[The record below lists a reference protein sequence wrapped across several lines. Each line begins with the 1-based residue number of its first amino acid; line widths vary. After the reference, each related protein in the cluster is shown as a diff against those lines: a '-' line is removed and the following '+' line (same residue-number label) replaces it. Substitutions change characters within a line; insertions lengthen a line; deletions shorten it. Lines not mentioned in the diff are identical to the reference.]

1 MLAGAP
7 RPLAKRQPGAPRI
20 RRRRR
25 GVGARST
32 WCALAS
38 GAPGRRRR
46 RAFGARPV
54 REPRRGPPPL
64 GAYFRGLRPHE
75 RPGSSRAVDAAARA
89 MTSDTATG
97 YRVPCGPGASSGGRA
112 LSSTD
117 FRRRLLSLGAVD
129 RLLDPA
135 WVRNAL
141 RWVVWTQ
148 ACVARAF
155 PDELAGA
162 DALAAPA
169 VEQRLLYRYER
180 EILRA
185 QRPFLR
191 KVWERDAP
199 ARAPAMLV
207 VAAVRQ
213 VSAAGVCGVPG
224 EGGVSDVSGAAEH
237 SASEIELSDGWYGV
251 AARLDEG
258 LSGLL
263 RRGLL
268 FVGQKILVQSAELRG
283 GGEACSPLADAAGDS
298 HLFLRSNGVR
308 PARWDAKLGARRR
321 TEAVPLRTIR
331 IGGGAVAKTLAF
343 VERVYPP
350 AWAETVPATEPAA
363 DRGAGSRTIY
373 RSDAAE
379 RRARLAWE
387 GRRDAARD
395 AAAHEFA
402 ERGAARTRLRDS
414 RRDFTTPRDSRR
426 CPRRAG
432 EARVARAP
440 DSARREAPRLGP
452 AAPGSSRRRPGADGR
467 GDAHLVRPERRRRGF
482 AVRGGRRRRALGR
495 LPQEAPGP
503 RRGIELVAGRRT
515 RFRRVAPGACA
526 RGARARADAAAPRR
540 RRRARRAR
548 GLKPGRSSTPS
559 RRWVRRERA
568 DGRARERK
576 TPRGG
581 RFSDASAACAAK
593 SGFAGSDAV
602 AHADLL
608 AVEMDAG
615 VAAFVA
621 GGALP
626 TGVSSELFWGGGG
639 DGLDAGGSTPVA
651 AVLLENLE
659 YARRD
664 ARNGVGWRGSPSFAV
679 ARTSDVRAAA
689 AAARARAAVRARR
702 TSSGWLGER
711 GARARRGG
719 RRRRRAEA
727 LTRSGGRGGEA
738 RRSVEGGGRVRRRR
752 GRVRVGREPTRAPR
766 RRRGRGAEPPRRVW
780 RGVRREDIPGGG
792 ERRGGSGRGGGGR
805 IERATT
811 IERRVRARRRDGST
825 PTRVFRSFFF
835 RRERPQKLRSLG
847 FAISTP
853 SGSRSPL
860 PRVRS
865 RTLRSLGFA
874 HLARIAFATASTAA
888 MVSPHRSTSSAVSA
902 PGSGTSTS
910 TSCFGSFRRTRT
922 PSQHM

>member
-1 MLAGAP
+1 
-7 RPLAKRQPGAPRI
+7 
-20 RRRRR
+20 
-25 GVGARST
+25 
-32 WCALAS
+32 
-38 GAPGRRRR
+38 
-46 RAFGARPV
+46 
-54 REPRRGPPPL
+54 
-64 GAYFRGLRPHE
+64 
-75 RPGSSRAVDAAARA
+75 

-199 ARAPAMLV
+199 ARAPAVLV

-213 VSAAGVCGVPG
+213 VSGTGACGGVCG
-224 EGGVSDVSGAAEH
+224 EGLGVSDVSGAEH

-402 ERGAARTRLRDS
+402 ERARGANASPGLEEGLHDAAGLEAFVRDALERRGLLERRTR
-414 RRDFTTPRDSRR
+414 
-426 CPRRAG
+426 
-432 EARVARAP
+432 RVARLRV
-440 DSARREAPRLGP
+440 SGL
-452 AAPGSSRRRPGADGR
+452 RRRSGPPGAPPSGPTGAATLTWFDLSE
-467 GDAHLVRPERRRRGF
+467 DAEASLCAEG
-482 AVRGGRRRRALGR
+482 AVVELSDVFPKKHQGPGG
-495 LPQEAPGP
+495 
-503 RRGIELVAGRRT
+503 GIELVAGRRT

-526 RGARARADAAAPRR
+526 RAALAPAPTPRR
-540 RRRARRAR
+540 LAGAAELGAAR
-548 GLKPGRSSTPS
+548 GPKPGEEFDAVAALVYAENAPTGEGAERENAT
-559 RRWVRRERA
+559 RWAFFV
-568 DGRARERK
+568 
-576 TPRGG
+576 
-581 RFSDASAACAAK
+581 DASAACAAK

-626 TGVSSELFWGGGG
+626 AGGVSSELFWGGGG
-639 DGLDAGGSTPVA
+639 DGLDPGGSTPVA

-664 ARNGVGWRGSPSFAV
+664 ARNGVQVARFTEFSRV
-679 ARTSDVRAAA
+679 ARTSDVAKSGGGGGG
-689 AAARARAAVRARR
+689 ARARAVRAKANELV
-702 TSSGWLGER
+702 GWLGER
-711 GARARRGG
+711 GAAGEARREAL
-719 RRRRRAEA
+719 RRRAEA

-738 RRSVEGGGRVRRRR
+738 RRSVEGGADEFDVGGDAFEWGASQLERLAVAEAEERSRR
-752 GRVRVGREPTRAPR
+752 GEC
-766 RRRGRGAEPPRRVW
+766 
-780 RGVRREDIPGGG
+780 GG
-792 ERRGGSGRGGGGR
+792 E
-805 IERATT
+805 
-811 IERRVRARRRDGST
+811 
-825 PTRVFRSFFF
+825 
-835 RRERPQKLRSLG
+835 
-847 FAISTP
+847 
-853 SGSRSPL
+853 
-860 PRVRS
+860 
-865 RTLRSLGFA
+865 
-874 HLARIAFATASTAA
+874 
-888 MVSPHRSTSSAVSA
+888 
-902 PGSGTSTS
+902 
-910 TSCFGSFRRTRT
+910 
-922 PSQHM
+922 